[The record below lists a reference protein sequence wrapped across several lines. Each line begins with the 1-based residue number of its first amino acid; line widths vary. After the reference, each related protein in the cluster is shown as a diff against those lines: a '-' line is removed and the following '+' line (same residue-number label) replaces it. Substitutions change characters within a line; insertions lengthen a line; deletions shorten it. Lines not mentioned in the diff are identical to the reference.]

1 MRKTHN
7 KAANVAS
14 QCHQRASITDHT
26 TVIPTAC
33 RTTTMLLTFIAALIN
48 AKPAYVW
55 QPALTMTDPVV
66 VSELTP
72 RMN

>member
-1 MRKTHN
+1 
-7 KAANVAS
+7 
-14 QCHQRASITDHT
+14 
-26 TVIPTAC
+26 
-33 RTTTMLLTFIAALIN
+33 MLLTIIASLIN

-55 QPALTMTDPVV
+55 QPALTMTDPVI